1 MTAVSRPKKFP
12 RLFHRGNGSSLSLRR
27 RRLGKHST
35 SHFVRIGFRSAH
47 DDFPEVSVLFHE
59 RRHEFIKESEYIVAD
74 QHLAVA
80 LRTGSDA
87 DGGNLQPGSHF
98 FGDQI
103 RNGVEH

>member
-1 MTAVSRPKKFP
+1 MAAVSRPKKFP
-12 RLFHRGNGSSLSLRR
+12 RLFHFGNGSGRSPRCRR
-27 RRLGKHST
+27 FWKHST
-35 SHFVRIGFRSAH
+35 PHFVRKGFRGTH
-47 DDFPEVSVLFHE
+47 DDLKMSVLFHE
-59 RRHEFIKESEYIVAD
+59 QRNEFIKQAKNIIAD

-103 RNGVEH
+103 RNGVEQ